1 MVVASPGQE
10 ELGDGRHGPDDTF
23 GLVMGI
29 SRPRD
34 LDALRAGLVR
44 WAQRWR
50 PEARHVDIDP
60 LVQPATGL
68 SSDTILAEV
77 TWDLGGRSLRREP
90 WVVRLPPDGDGLFP
104 RYDLTAQ
111 GRVQAVLAD
120 AGVPAV
126 RPLAV
131 EEDARFVGAPFMV
144 MPRLAGRVVQAE
156 QPYLRRGWLADAS
169 VSGQATVHRQFV
181 DALASIHAVDW
192 RQAGCD
198 RVLSVRSTPDG
209 DGWLA
214 PELSYWEHYLEWAA
228 EGRAPDAFASA
239 LDWCR
244 AHLPRPE
251 PPASLLWGDVQL
263 GNVLVG
269 EDMSL
274 AAVLDFEMATIGPAE
289 VDVAWMLVLHDMA
302 VARCGGDLPGFLPR
316 ADVIARHQKAL
327 GRSLTDLRW
336 YEAFA
341 ALRSG
346 AILVRAARLLARLGI
361 DDSWLTQHNPT
372 VEVLA
377 RLTTE

>member
-1 MVVASPGQE
+1 
-10 ELGDGRHGPDDTF
+10 
-23 GLVMGI
+23 MGI

-44 WAQRWR
+44 WALHRR
-50 PEARHVDIDP
+50 PEVRRVDIDP
-60 LVQPATGL
+60 LLQPSTGL

-77 TWDLGGRSLRREP
+77 TWDPGEASSRHES

-120 AGVPAV
+120 AGIPAV

-131 EEDARFVGAPFMV
+131 EEDDRFVGAPFMV

-169 VSGQATVHRQFV
+169 VSGQAAVHRQFV
-181 DALASIHAVDW
+181 DALAGIHAVDW
-192 RQAGCD
+192 RRAGCD
-198 RVLSVRSTPDG
+198 RILSARSRSDD

-214 PELSYWEHYLEWAA
+214 PELRYWEHYLEWAS
-228 EGRAPDAFASA
+228 EGAAPDAFAGA
-239 LDWCR
+239 LHWCR

-263 GNVLVG
+263 GNVLVD
-269 EDMSL
+269 EDMAL

-289 VDVAWMLVLHDMA
+289 ADVAWLLVLHDMA
-302 VARCGGDLPGFLPR
+302 VARCGGDLPGFLSR
-316 ADVIARHQKAL
+316 AEVIARHQAAL
-327 GRSLTDLRW
+327 GRPLTDLRW

-346 AILVRAARLLARLGI
+346 AILVRAARLLSRLGI
-361 DDSWLTQHNPT
+361 DDSWLTKHNPT

-377 RLTTE
+377 RLTAD

>member
-1 MVVASPGQE
+1 
-10 ELGDGRHGPDDTF
+10 
-23 GLVMGI
+23 MGI

-34 LDALRAGLVR
+34 LEALRAGLLR
-44 WAQRWR
+44 WAQEWR
-50 PEARHVDIDP
+50 PHAGRVDIDR
-60 LVQPATGL
+60 LVQPSTGL
-68 SSDTILAEV
+68 SSDTLLAEV
-77 TWDLGGRSLRREP
+77 TWDLGEATPRRES

-104 RYDLTAQ
+104 RYDLVAQ

-131 EEDARFVGAPFMV
+131 EEDDPFVGAPFMV

-156 QPYLRRGWLADAS
+156 QPYLRRGWLAEAS
-169 VSGQATVHRQFV
+169 ASSQATLHRQFV
-181 DALASIHAVDW
+181 DALASVHTVDW
-192 RQAGCD
+192 RRAQCD
-198 RVLSVRSTPDG
+198 RILSARSQSDD

-214 PELSYWEHYLEWAA
+214 HELSYWEHYLEWAA
-228 EGRAPDAFASA
+228 EGQAPDAFAEA

-263 GNVLVG
+263 GNVLVD

-316 ADVIARHQKAL
+316 GEVIARHQSAL
-327 GRSLTDLRW
+327 GRPLADLQW

-361 DDSWLTQHNPT
+361 DDSWLTKHNPT
-372 VEVLA
+372 VEVLT
-377 RLTTE
+377 RLTAD